1 MYETY
6 WQLKQ
11 KPFENAADPR
21 FYYPG
26 ESHQAALLKL
36 RYAIENHRGG
46 ALLAGPS
53 GSGKTLLTTML
64 PGILSETFTP
74 LVRLVFPQMS
84 TGELLALL
92 ADELEG
98 AGPTAA
104 TPGVQASI
112 RRIQGFLAANSE
124 QGRHAVII
132 VDEAHLLESV
142 RTFETLRLLLN
153 FEPGGTPALTL
164 LLVGE
169 PAILPILDRMP
180 QWEERLGVKCL
191 LRPFSEPETAAY
203 VEHRLRVAGAVRS
216 IVDPDAL
223 PTLHSLTHGIARR
236 INRLCDLALLIGFAE
251 ERQTLD
257 AGHFEAVCRELVAVA
272 PE

>member
-6 WQLKQ
+6 WQLTQ
-11 KPFENAADPR
+11 KPFENTTDAR
-21 FYYPG
+21 FYYPS

-36 RYAIENHRGG
+36 RYAIENRRGA

-53 GSGKTLLTTML
+53 GCGKTLLTTML
-64 PGILSETFTP
+64 PGILGENFTP

-84 TGELLALL
+84 TAELLAYL

-98 AGPTAA
+98 ADPTAE

-112 RRIQGFLAANSE
+112 GRIQRFLTTNCQ
-124 QGRHAVII
+124 QGRHAVLVI
-132 VDEAHLLESV
+132 DEAHLLGGV
-142 RTFETLRLLLN
+142 QTFEALRLLLN
-153 FEPGGTPALTL
+153 FEPGGAPGMTL

-169 PAILPILDRMP
+169 PAILPSMDRMP

-203 VEHRLRVAGAVRS
+203 VEHRLRIAGAVRS
-216 IVDPDAL
+216 IVDPDAI
-223 PTLHSLTHGIARR
+223 PALHALTHGIPRR

-251 ERQTLD
+251 EQPTLT
-257 AGHFEAVCRELVAVA
+257 AEHFESVCRELVAVTA
-272 PE
+272 E